1 MAEAHLKPGREKAAL
16 NRHPWIFGGAIDRI
30 EGQVEDG
37 DIVTVRDA
45 QGGFVGRGY
54 LNRRSQIAVRLLT
67 WDESELIDSPF
78 WARRIVAAV
87 GHRRSLAAYPATTA
101 YRLIHAEAD
110 LLPGLTVDRYND
122 YLVVQCLTLGIARRQ
137 QEILAAL
144 LQATSPAGI
153 YERSDVDVRE
163 REGLPPAT
171 GVWWGAE
178 PPPEIEILEN
188 GHRFL
193 VDLKTGQKTGFYL
206 DQRANRQALARYAAG
221 KEMLDAFAYSGA
233 FSVYAAAAGAG
244 PIESLDGSADAL
256 ALARRNLALNGL
268 ARPSDTC
275 VQGDVFQV
283 LRQYR
288 DRRRAFDLIVLDPP
302 RFAPTRQHVPH
313 AARAYK
319 DINLLAIKLLR
330 PGGTLFTFSCSG
342 GVDAALFQKMVF
354 GASIDARR
362 DVQILES
369 LAQGPDHPVLLSFP
383 ESAYLKGLVCRV
395 L

>member
-1 MAEAHLKPGREKAAL
+1 MAEAFLKPGKEKAAL
-16 NRHPWIFGGAIDRI
+16 NHHPWIFGGAIDRI
-30 EGQVEDG
+30 EGPVEDG
-37 DIVTVRDA
+37 DILTVRDA
-45 QGGFVGRGY
+45 RGTFVGRGY
-54 LNRRSQIAVRLLT
+54 LNRHSQIAVRLLT
-67 WDESELIDSPF
+67 WDEEELIDSPF
-78 WARRIVAAV
+78 WARRVAAAV
-87 GHRRSLAAYPATTA
+87 NHRQGLAADLATTA
-101 YRLIHAEAD
+101 YRLIYAEAD
-110 LLPGLTVDRYND
+110 LLPGLVVDRYND
-122 YLVVQCLTLGIARRQ
+122 FLVVQCLTLGIARRR

-144 LQATSPAGI
+144 LQTTSPTGI

-171 GVWWGAE
+171 GLWWGTE
-178 PPPEIEILEN
+178 PPAEIEILEN

-193 VDLKTGQKTGFYL
+193 VDLRAGQKTGFYL
-206 DQRANRQALARYAAG
+206 DQRANRQALTRYAAG

-233 FSVYAAAAGAG
+233 FTVYAAAAGAAA
-244 PIESLDGSADAL
+244 IETLDGSAEAL
-256 ALARRNLALNGL
+256 ALAQRNLALNGL
-268 ARPSDTC
+268 IRPADTC
-275 VQGDVFQV
+275 VDGDVFQA

-288 DRRRAFDLIVLDPP
+288 DRRRTFDLIVLDPP

-319 DINLLAIKLLR
+319 DINLLAMKLLR

-362 DVQILES
+362 EVQILES
-369 LAQGPDHPVLLSFP
+369 LTQGPDHPVLLSFP